1 MYTRALV
8 NFRYCIYKC
17 FNRCCYNVGICRE
30 TVVRFFPHVHL
41 YMYFSKVITSFGD
54 CLDKEFLKMNSFADK
69 LSDSSEG
76 SINGTITRRSG

>member
-1 MYTRALV
+1 M
-8 NFRYCIYKC
+8 FD
-17 FNRCCYNVGICRE
+17 
-30 TVVRFFPHVHL
+30 L

-69 LSDSSEG
+69 LSDSSEC